1 LSIVSVLAA
10 CDPIAIAVGT
20 DGWPSRRSAHDAL
33 FPRIRSAS
41 SLSYSC
47 WKARI
52 SSRTTQIFTSLVLF
66 YASIISHNSGAP
78 MFYEDAAIGCPVF
91 LGMSVLRWFF
101 LCPRSLEYTCLTE
114 KQPIERDD
122 CRLTAVKFSVH
133 LRIAQSFCCAFPH
146 TTDESQ

>member
-1 LSIVSVLAA
+1 MA
-10 CDPIAIAVGT
+10 CRSFRC
-20 DGWPSRRSAHDAL
+20 WPRVTL
-33 FPRIRSAS
+33 
-41 SLSYSC
+41 SLSPLALTAGPHADRLMMLYSLAFYSC

-52 SSRTTQIFTSLVLF
+52 SSRATRNVKVFTSLVLF

>member
-52 SSRTTQIFTSLVLF
+52 SSRATRNVKVFTSLVLF
-66 YASIISHNSGAP
+66 YASIISHFMRTLQLA
-78 MFYEDAAIGCPVF
+78 
-91 LGMSVLRWFF
+91 VLFF
-101 LCPRSLEYTCLTE
+101 SACRSCAGFSCALEVWNIHDLTE